1 MNFIKRYFERKRL
14 NKILVVYYNEI
25 DRINKFK
32 DNNFGDPTVNFMITR
47 LRKQV
52 LTTKVKLKCLK

>member
-14 NKILVVYYNEI
+14 NKALAIFKDEI

-32 DNNFGDPTVNFMITR
+32 DDNFGVPTVNFMITR
-47 LRKQV
+47 LRKQI
-52 LTTKVKLKCLK
+52 LTTKAKLKCLK